1 MSWNLSAQDIHRTA
15 CQGNISRLD
24 SLLQQTFIDVQD
36 RQGRSLLHWTVACRQ
51 KEVFSFLMDR
61 DITLNTEDHTNQ
73 TPLHVAVRFG
83 RDEYFALLI
92 DAQPNNSWVDTYG
105 ASLMEVAI
113 IDRSLKYVEK
123 LLDQGIDIHSVNER
137 GSTPLEIAQRIGATD
152 ISDYLIQSGADKNRV
167 RAFTLT
173 GEYMSQTMPT
183 TQPVMFAPNVV
194 STEESEFGSVFNKAG
209 DEFYYAVDV
218 NGKNDIRY
226 SKRNRDTWSKPEVI
240 LSHDRYGY
248 NDPFLSPDE
257 NRLYFISNRPLS
269 GTGDPKEDI
278 DIWYVERKGEGW
290 SKPINA
296 GTNINTSGNEYYIS
310 FTHDGTMY
318 FASNIN
324 ATEENGPNDQ
334 DIYYSAFVDGEFQKP
349 VPLGSSI
356 NTSSYEAD
364 AFVAPDESYIIF
376 GSTREEG
383 LGRGDLYISFK
394 NEDDSW
400 SEAVNMGGI
409 INTVH
414 HELCPFVTADG
425 KYLFYTSDQDI
436 YWISTQVIEELKK
449 GQH

>member
-334 DIYYSAFVDGEFQKP
+334 DIYY
-349 VPLGSSI
+349 
-356 NTSSYEAD
+356 
-364 AFVAPDESYIIF
+364 
-376 GSTREEG
+376 
-383 LGRGDLYISFK
+383 
-394 NEDDSW
+394 
-400 SEAVNMGGI
+400 
-409 INTVH
+409 
-414 HELCPFVTADG
+414 
-425 KYLFYTSDQDI
+425 
-436 YWISTQVIEELKK
+436 
-449 GQH
+449 